1 MRTVQTLFLTALAI
15 TLFSGSVLASEKTYH
30 FGLSDQRTNIT
41 FESSTDF
48 EQILGTTN
56 KISGRMLAD
65 LEAGTGSVE
74 LSVPVASMKTGIDL
88 RDEHMRSSGWL
99 DAEKFTEISF
109 KSGNATKADDG
120 KWIAPGIF
128 TMHGVSKEMSVMVE
142 VKEIPAELAEKA
154 GLGGDEWL
162 RVTTTFEVKLS
173 DFGVEIPG
181 MAAAKVND
189 TWKVRLQAF
198 AGTSK

>member
-1 MRTVQTLFLTALAI
+1 MRTVQNFLLTALAM
-15 TLFSGSVLASEKTYH
+15 TLLSGSALAAGKTYH
-30 FGLSDQRTNIT
+30 FGKSDQRSNIT

-56 KISGRMLAD
+56 KISGRILAD

-74 LSVPVASMKTGIDL
+74 VAVPVASMKTGIEL
-88 RDEHMRSSGWL
+88 RDEHMRSPSWL
-99 DAEKFTEISF
+99 DAEKFAELTF
-109 KSGNATKADDG
+109 KSGNVTKDDDG
-120 KWIAPGIF
+120 NWVAAGTF
-128 TMHGVSKEMSVMVE
+128 TMHGVSREMSVMVQ

-162 RVTTTFEVKLS
+162 RVSTTFEVKLS
-173 DFGVEIPG
+173 DFGVKIPG

-189 TWKVRLQAF
+189 SWKVTLQAF
-198 AGTSK
+198 AGTGQ